1 MKHNIHGTK
10 RNIIIFR
17 REGGGKKWRG
27 LSCGRDY
34 FGFLT
39 TYRVVRGKEEMRLF
53 IDQWQKKEKKRN
65 GLRRFEY
72 YCRLF
77 KNWCSLPRVNIEI
90 SSIRMILSTL
100 LFFFFFFTSSFVSFM
115 PVIDLKNFKGRKIQ
129 QFRGDKFRTIR
140 YSRGYFLIDRM
151 IFSYIGF
158 G

>member
-17 REGGGKKWRG
+17 REGGDKKWRG

-39 TYRVVRGKEEMRLF
+39 TYRVVRGKKEMRLF
-53 IDQWQKKEKKRN
+53 IDQWQKKEKKRPTPFRIL
-65 GLRRFEY
+65 LR
-72 YCRLF
+72 
-77 KNWCSLPRVNIEI
+77 
-90 SSIRMILSTL
+90 ILSIQKL
-100 LFFFFFFTSSFVSFM
+100 MLPPSGKYRNIIHPYEIIDSFFFFFFYIVVSFM

>member
-53 IDQWQKKEKKRN
+53 IDQWQKKRKEKKRPTPFRI
-65 GLRRFEY
+65 L
-72 YCRLF
+72 
-77 KNWCSLPRVNIEI
+77 LPSIQKLMLPPSGKYRNIIHSYEI
-90 SSIRMILSTL
+90 IDS
-100 LFFFFFFTSSFVSFM
+100 FFFFLHRRSF
-115 PVIDLKNFKGRKIQ
+115 L
-129 QFRGDKFRTIR
+129 
-140 YSRGYFLIDRM
+140 LCL
-151 IFSYIGF
+151 
-158 G
+158 